1 MREVGA
7 AISTNLTFILNM
19 LICDIWMRFDREK
32 EFKDMIFFYDKSI
45 FKKQQ
50 LLNYLKIGVPGMLM
64 VCFEW
69 WAFEILAIFTG
80 YISVKDLAAEVVI
93 INIVSLVFMLPLGI
107 SYSAS
112 ALTGNYLGQLKID
125 LAKRFAFLCI
135 LLNVLLTSY
144 IVIFL
149 LVFPDFF
156 SGLLTSQND
165 VINIISSTMGV
176 VALYIWFDTIHGVQ
190 SGIIRGLGLQIYGS
204 VFTLVCYY
212 IIGLPFSLYLAFP
225 LK

>member
-1 MREVGA
+1 
-7 AISTNLTFILNM
+7 
-19 LICDIWMRFDREK
+19 
-32 EFKDMIFFYDKSI
+32 
-45 FKKQQ
+45 
-50 LLNYLKIGVPGMLM
+50 MLM

-107 SYSAS
+107 SFSAS

-135 LLNVLLTSY
+135 LLNVLLTSL

-149 LVFPDFF
+149 VFYPDFF
-156 SGLLTSQND
+156 SGLLTSQSD
-165 VINIISSTMGV
+165 VI
-176 VALYIWFDTIHGVQ
+176 
-190 SGIIRGLGLQIYGS
+190 
-204 VFTLVCYY
+204 
-212 IIGLPFSLYLAFP
+212 
-225 LK
+225 

>member
-135 LLNVLLTSY
+135 LLNVLLTS
-144 IVIFL
+144 
-149 LVFPDFF
+149 
-156 SGLLTSQND
+156 
-165 VINIISSTMGV
+165 
-176 VALYIWFDTIHGVQ
+176 
-190 SGIIRGLGLQIYGS
+190 
-204 VFTLVCYY
+204 
-212 IIGLPFSLYLAFP
+212 
-225 LK
+225 

>member
-80 YISVKDLAAEVVI
+80 YISV
-93 INIVSLVFMLPLGI
+93 
-107 SYSAS
+107 
-112 ALTGNYLGQLKID
+112 
-125 LAKRFAFLCI
+125 
-135 LLNVLLTSY
+135 
-144 IVIFL
+144 
-149 LVFPDFF
+149 
-156 SGLLTSQND
+156 
-165 VINIISSTMGV
+165 
-176 VALYIWFDTIHGVQ
+176 
-190 SGIIRGLGLQIYGS
+190 
-204 VFTLVCYY
+204 
-212 IIGLPFSLYLAFP
+212 
-225 LK
+225 